1 MFNEKIRKAFEE
13 CEAFIDAHTPQELNE
28 YEKSL
33 ELDYDRYKGGVTFS
47 EYMNLKPEMIMCQTN
62 KKYSNDIHVDKTGD
76 HILQNS
82 KLCVAA

>member
-13 CEAFIDAHTPQELNE
+13 CEAFIDAHTPQELTE

-33 ELDYDRYKGGVTFS
+33 DLEYDRYKGGVTFS
-47 EYMNLKPEMIMCQTN
+47 EYMNPKPEMIMCQTN
-62 KKYSNDIHVDKTGD
+62 KKYSNEIHVGKTGD

>member
-47 EYMNLKPEMIMCQTN
+47 EYMNLKPEMIHGFN
-62 KKYSNDIHVDKTGD
+62 
-76 HILQNS
+76 
-82 KLCVAA
+82 ARAEA